1 MRLTKLK
8 RIAVAGLLAGPAYAC
23 ATAPSGVVAIRS
35 DSSIEFAAVVSADA
49 FQAGGEIAGYHFIV
63 WDGGGSAD
71 HALLLAQVSDVQ
83 VLDALESLGAQ
94 PGNGLQIDSWDDR
107 HDPNAEAPRQVIAGP
122 SVVIEVLVPGR
133 NDALGL
139 EEILVDPGERGFDMR
154 FGGHRDNIGQW
165 HSGCVV
171 CLYSC
176 PGSKVGNASYTVAD
190 FVQGATHF
198 EVRPGVLPAD
208 GTEVTVRISLVSRAD
223 SAMGLVTPPR
233 VQEEKE

>member
-8 RIAVAGLLAGPAYAC
+8 RIAVAGLLAGPAYTCTA
-23 ATAPSGVVAIRS
+23 APSGEVTITS
-35 DSSIEFAAVVSADA
+35 DSSIEFAAVVSAEA
-49 FQAGGEIAGYHFIV
+49 FRNGGEMSGYHFIV

-94 PGNGLQIDSWDDR
+94 PGNALQVDSWDDR
-107 HDPNAEAPRQVIAGP
+107 NDPDAEAPRKVIAGP
-122 SVVIEVLVPGR
+122 SVRVEVLVPGR
-133 NDALGL
+133 SEALGL
-139 EEILVDPGERGFDMR
+139 EQLLVDSGDRGFDMR
-154 FGGHRDNIGQW
+154 LGGHRDNISQW

-176 PGSKVGNASYTVAD
+176 PGSKVGNATYTVAD

-208 GTEVTVRISLVSRAD
+208 GTQVTVRLSLVDR
-223 SAMGLVTPPR
+223 GLLI
-233 VQEEKE
+233 QEGDA